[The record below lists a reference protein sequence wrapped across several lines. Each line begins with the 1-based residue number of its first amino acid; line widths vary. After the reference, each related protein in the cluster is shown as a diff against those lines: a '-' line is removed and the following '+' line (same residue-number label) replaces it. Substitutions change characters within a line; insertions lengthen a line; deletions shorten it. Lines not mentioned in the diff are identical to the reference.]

1 MLELHGHGGPI
12 VMDLLI
18 ARAIELGARPA
29 RPGEFSERAFHN
41 DKLDLVQAEAIAD
54 LISAGST
61 EAARAALRS
70 LAGNFSREVQALAAR
85 VMELRAYVEAAIDFP
100 DEDAEFLASAEVR
113 ERLEEIN
120 ARFATIAETVRQGR
134 ALRDGLHV
142 VIAGRPNAGKSSL
155 LNALAGHDAA
165 IVTEIPGTT
174 RDVLRERIHVD
185 GLPIH
190 IVDTA
195 GLRDTDDL
203 IEIEG
208 VRRARM
214 EMSRADLVLYVVDA
228 TRGFAPGEQAALPVG
243 TATLLVWNKVDL
255 PGAQPVPVLDD
266 RPSLPVS
273 ALLGEGMPE
282 LREQLKAAAGYQSE
296 SGAWS
301 ARRRHLDALARAQSL
316 FELAEARLGE
326 RASFEL
332 VAEELRQAH
341 QALGEITGEVSSDA
355 LARRRVRDLL
365 HRQVTATGGFHPMI
379 RPDPDFRPDRV
390 FHHPGASPAV
400 SPAARPAPQ
409 PPPSV
414 RRPHPSTTSPTTTR
428 WCCRPA
434 MTPPASSPATDASAA
449 PSWRRRCG
457 ICVSAMR
464 AHGAPATCSW
474 RRRSWRCEPERRPRA
489 AWPGC
494 AGVLAYRIGAGD
506 TATAAGR
513 PFADTGPGCGHAATP
528 G

>member
-1 MLELHGHGGPI
+1 MIKTSDTIVANATPPGRGGIGIVRISGPATRTIATAMLGGLPEPRHATVAAFAGGDGDSIDAGLALYFPAPNSFTGEDVLELQGHGGPV
-12 VMDLLI
+12 VMDLLV
-18 ARAIELGARPA
+18 ARAIELGARLA

-54 LISAGST
+54 LIAAGSA

-70 LAGNFSREVQALAAR
+70 LAGNFSREIRVLATH

-100 DEDAEFLASAEVR
+100 DEDEEFLATAEVR
-113 ERLEEIN
+113 ERLEEID
-120 ARFATIAETVRQGR
+120 ARFAAIGEAVRQGR

-155 LNALAGHDAA
+155 LNALAGFDAA

-174 RDVLRERIHVD
+174 RDLVRERIHVD

-190 IVDTA
+190 VVDTA
-195 GLRDTDDL
+195 GLRDTDDV

-208 VRRARM
+208 LRRARM

-228 TRGFAPGEQAALPVG
+228 ALGFAAGEQAALPAG
-243 TATLLVWNKVDL
+243 TATIIVWNKVDL
-255 PGAQPVPVLDD
+255 SDAQPAPALED
-266 RPSLPVS
+266 RPALTVS
-273 ALLGEGMPE
+273 TLTGAGMPA

-355 LARRRVRDLL
+355 LLGAVF
-365 HRQVTATGGFHPMI
+365 ATF
-379 RPDPDFRPDRV
+379 
-390 FHHPGASPAV
+390 
-400 SPAARPAPQ
+400 
-409 PPPSV
+409 
-414 RRPHPSTTSPTTTR
+414 
-428 WCCRPA
+428 C
-434 MTPPASSPATDASAA
+434 
-449 PSWRRRCG
+449 
-457 ICVSAMR
+457 
-464 AHGAPATCSW
+464 
-474 RRRSWRCEPERRPRA
+474 
-489 AWPGC
+489 
-494 AGVLAYRIGAGD
+494 IGK
-506 TATAAGR
+506 
-513 PFADTGPGCGHAATP
+513 
-528 G
+528 